1 MRGLVGFAVGVIVG
15 AIGALLFVPVIGE
28 KFVIDTQA
36 KIQEAFRKLEID
48 LLDIGQEVKEH
59 VEKSLDNSQMP
70 DWDGDAS
77 SDNEGADDG
86 ADDDSQEDAS
96 T

>member
-77 SDNEGADDG
+77 SDYEGADDG
-86 ADDDSQEDAS
+86 ADADSQEEAS